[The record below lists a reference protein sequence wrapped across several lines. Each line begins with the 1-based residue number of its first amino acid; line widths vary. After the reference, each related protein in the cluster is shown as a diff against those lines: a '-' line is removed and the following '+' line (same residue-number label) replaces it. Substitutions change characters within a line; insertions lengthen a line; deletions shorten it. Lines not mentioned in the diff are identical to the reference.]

1 MAYKRYGD
9 FNITEGA
16 VLVED
21 VVDKEQYNVL
31 YVEPL
36 YYSDDEDKEFVLIG
50 GILEYDEVDSY
61 INKDFLGYVGLENI
75 EDYESVY
82 EKIYDIMSYKGL
94 DIFYDPNPF
103 ISYKLLLEKLKSI
116 EIKGEE
122 GIDYSLEKN

>member
-31 YVEPL
+31 YVKPL
-36 YYSDDEDKEFVLIG
+36 CYSDDEDKEFVLIG

-61 INKDFLGYVGLENI
+61 INKDFLGYVDLENI